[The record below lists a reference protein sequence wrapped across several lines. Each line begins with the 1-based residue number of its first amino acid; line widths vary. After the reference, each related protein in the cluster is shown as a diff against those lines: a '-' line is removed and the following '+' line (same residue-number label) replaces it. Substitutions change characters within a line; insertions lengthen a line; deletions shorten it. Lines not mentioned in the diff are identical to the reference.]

1 MIAVNNWRDSGPKV
15 LGALFKKRQNCK
27 SKKPPTKTKETSIPK
42 PTEGSEQSHSI
53 SSGTVPDPQD
63 LERNIQ
69 LASTRLPS
77 TLNEGTYKSQPLP
90 EGNATHPEDSSKNI
104 QPFDRGLTSMTSDE
118 GTSKTTPRPEGSLED
133 KDSGETNHPLIWN
146 QSTLLLLIFEAL
158 VLTVNYANLK
168 ASIDDYYDE
177 NIAYRD
183 QTNKLVAASMSSL
196 DNSRTVISDLY
207 IGLNVITE
215 LLKEINNA
223 VKDDP
228 AINKKISEATKSF
241 SKISTNITKAHA
253 LKQDEKLASYA
264 KSSTNMAWN
273 LGSRISGLKRAQ
285 NHIQSC
291 MSSLKEDTHSIKSMM
306 TEMYE
311 VFKGQSSLAP
321 SATPRINKGKGTEI
335 DSDEDPSKKLMPAST
350 IVHPDPDEEVKVP
363 YTINQKMYYLTNK
376 EMQAYLDKEE
386 KVKKAAK
393 EARILAISKHELREI
408 NPKKKNAVVKD
419 LMNSLSQRYERI
431 RKFLGELGIKSA
443 LLPLAPAPKQ
453 ASSKSLRKKR
463 KHMELEP
470 EIRIPGLEC
479 NRALLENVP
488 FINNM
493 VVEEPEY

>member
-1 MIAVNNWRDSGPKV
+1 
-15 LGALFKKRQNCK
+15 
-27 SKKPPTKTKETSIPK
+27 
-42 PTEGSEQSHSI
+42 
-53 SSGTVPDPQD
+53 
-63 LERNIQ
+63 
-69 LASTRLPS
+69 
-77 TLNEGTYKSQPLP
+77 
-90 EGNATHPEDSSKNI
+90 
-104 QPFDRGLTSMTSDE
+104 
-118 GTSKTTPRPEGSLED
+118 PEGSLED

-158 VLTVNYANLK
+158 VLKSEEDILGAGKEIDAKPQAADITETHHQYPLPQENKPQSSHATYTKASDTDSSSVNYANLK

-183 QTNKLVAASMSSL
+183 QTNKLVAASMISL

-223 VKDDP
+223 VKDDL

-241 SKISTNITKAHA
+241 SKISRNITKAHA

-273 LGSRISGLKRAQ
+273 LVSRISGLKRAQ

-291 MSSLKEDTHSIKSMM
+291 MSSLKEDTHFIKSMM

-335 DSDEDPSKKLMPAST
+335 DSDEDPSKKPMPAST

-363 YTINQKMYYLTNK
+363 YTINGKMYYLTDK
-376 EMQAYLDKEE
+376 EMEAYLDKEE

-393 EARILAISKHELREI
+393 EARILAISKHEVI
-408 NPKKKNAVVKD
+408 KVV
-419 LMNSLSQRYERI
+419 
-431 RKFLGELGIKSA
+431 SA
-443 LLPLAPAPKQ
+443 LPPLAPAPKQ
-453 ASSKSLRKKR
+453 ASSESLRKKR

-479 NRALLENVP
+479 NRALPENFP